1 MKATGIVRKVD
12 DLGRLVIP
20 METRRTLGINV
31 GDPMEIYVDGQ
42 SIILKKYDSVGSVEQ
57 LLERME
63 AELRLKA
70 DLISPEKLRG
80 LIAKAQEMR
89 EILNEP

>member
-20 METRRTLGINV
+20 METRKTLGIKV
-31 GDPMEIYVDGQ
+31 GEPMEFFVKGDA
-42 SIILKKYDSVGSVEQ
+42 IILKKYDSAESVEQ

-63 AELRLKA
+63 AELRLKD